1 MLAAQGIS
9 DDQILTML
17 GYDPAES
24 DISIHT
30 LDPVELLESGEDAQT
45 GGTLLLKAQQIFAIT
60 NAVAALAEEAGM
72 TQAAAVSATL
82 SAFGELDQADLDKL
96 VGDMSTGDAGAVIG
110 TIITDVMTVAGATE
124 FSDDVDILGAMT
136 TSIVNAN
143 HLLGEVDPLNA
154 LGEEARAAALITQN
168 DLVTEFRAVGQMD
181 ASDAEAAADIANKL
195 NATFADLDDLRE
207 NFQAFYKDQIAS
219 QAESGGGIITRVDIS
234 VLVGNID
241 QDTGV
246 DNAAYISASDI
257 IGNDRNT
264 GEGDLRL
271 VSIEPTNINWK
282 TIDGAKVARQIE
294 SAGDGHPQL
303 RGHFQPQ
310 RCGLLAGRYQRRIR

>member
-1 MLAAQGIS
+1 
-9 DDQILTML
+9 
-17 GYDPAES
+17 
-24 DISIHT
+24 
-30 LDPVELLESGEDAQT
+30 
-45 GGTLLLKAQQIFAIT
+45 
-60 NAVAALAEEAGM
+60 
-72 TQAAAVSATL
+72 
-82 SAFGELDQADLDKL
+82 
-96 VGDMSTGDAGAVIG
+96 MSTGDAGAVIG

-124 FSDDVDILGAMT
+124 FSDNADILGAMT

-154 LGEEARAAALITQN
+154 FGEEARAAALITQN

-207 NFQAFYKDQIAS
+207 NFQAFYKDQIAA
-219 QAESGGGIITRVDIS
+219 QAESGGGIITRVDDIS
-234 VLVGNID
+234 VPVGNID
-241 QDTGV
+241 QDTGE

-282 TIDGAKVARQIE
+282 TIDGAKVASSDRV
-294 SAGDGHPQL
+294 
-303 RGHFQPQ
+303 
-310 RCGLLAGRYQRRIR
+310 